1 MTYPS
6 KLIGTPEL
14 AACAMATVRKWQADT
29 RVEQFC
35 PICSAPG
42 VKIVDKSSRPHMSWY
57 EFTCQA
63 CGLHEAVAV
72 PTGAHT
78 TDHDS

>member
-1 MTYPS
+1 
-6 KLIGTPEL
+6 
-14 AACAMATVRKWQADT
+14 MATVRKWQADT
-29 RVEQFC
+29 RVDQAC

-42 VKIVDKSSRPHMSWY
+42 LRIVDKSSRPHMSWY

-63 CGLHEAVAV
+63 CGLDEALAVASS
-72 PTGAHT
+72 AHT